1 MFKWSV
7 VVQVQ
12 NVEGGVSSSITQK
25 ETKKEAE
32 DFYYDTLSKTGGNP
46 ATKYLRVELKNE
58 KGELQL
64 ASVRDNSE
72 YVAQIGE

>member
-7 VVQVQ
+7 ITQTQ
-12 NVEGGVSSSITQK
+12 NIEGGVAITATQK
-25 ETKKEAE
+25 DTKKGAE
-32 DFYYDTLSKTGGNP
+32 DLYYDTLSKTGGNP

-64 ASVRDNSE
+64 ASVRDNSQYLE
-72 YVAQIGE
+72 E